1 MDKPVIPVHPR
12 SAFPGSLWA
21 APWLAMVLWWTL
33 LGLVSANGDTV
44 EIYRGQEGL
53 YQIIVGVLPEKPVVG
68 AVHFSVTPLE
78 AATSEL
84 VADAEVLIIAG
95 NPEGVDT
102 YQALALNTPSSPRYY
117 DANITFEQVGM
128 WTIRIEL
135 QSPSL
140 GREVVTIPL
149 DIQEQAITPFSSGGI
164 VFLAVLAILAGGAFY
179 VWRSAR
185 RARAASA
192 G

>member
-12 SAFPGSLWA
+12 SAFPRSVWA

-33 LGLVSANGDTV
+33 LGLLSANGGTV

-68 AVHFSVTPLE
+68 SVHFSVTPLE
-78 AATSEL
+78 AATSDL
-84 VADAEVLIIAG
+84 VPDAEVLIVAV

-102 YQALALNTPSSPRYY
+102 YQALALNTPSSPRYH

-140 GREVVTIPL
+140 GREAVTIPL
-149 DIQEQAITPFSSGGI
+149 DIQEQAITPFSPGGI
-164 VFLAVLAILAGGAFY
+164 VFLAVLAILVGGGFY
-179 VWRSAR
+179 VWWSGR